1 MRTSNII
8 LFTPLLL
15 CFGTVALAV
24 VTIRYRVDHHMYDS
38 KKEAAKSEFIATPL
52 SPFSQIVLD
61 GYGDV
66 TIRQGNVNSIGWT
79 KSKQGSAAYTLS
91 GDSLVLRDL
100 GGGIHLDNTTITV
113 QNLAAIHLKNAS
125 GFNMVGLK
133 MDSLA
138 IFANESDGDI
148 GFDSTDL
155 RRLHLEFGG
164 NNTFSIRNSKVD
176 GLWLNLK
183 DNATLSLENARI
195 QWIRGHW
202 TGDINLKAD
211 SATLQ
216 HGIEKIETI
225 Q

>member
-1 MRTSNII
+1 M
-8 LFTPLLL
+8 
-15 CFGTVALAV
+15 
-24 VTIRYRVDHHMYDS
+24 
-38 KKEAAKSEFIATPL
+38 

-79 KSKQGSAAYTLS
+79 KSKQGNIPYSIA

-100 GGGIHLDNTTITV
+100 GGSLHLDNTTITV
-113 QNLAAIHLKNAS
+113 QNLSAIHLRNAS

-138 IFANESDGDI
+138 IYSKESDGDI
-148 GFDSTDL
+148 GLDSTDL
-155 RRLHLEFGG
+155 RRLHLDFGG
-164 NNTFSIRNSKVD
+164 NNTFTIRNSKVE
-176 GLWLNLK
+176 GLWLDLS
-183 DNATLSLENARI
+183 DEATLSLENARM
-195 QWIRGHW
+195 QWIKGHW
-202 TGDINLKAD
+202 NGNINLKED